1 MLPIKD
7 FENQILSCSLEE
19 NINTIKEIFK
29 NDDTLLSRKFCN
41 HTNSIKCCVFFL
53 DGMVDASSIND
64 NIIAPIIEDNS
75 ESNSNMI
82 DYLQYEVIVSSKC
95 EANFDIKK
103 LADSLLVGNTI
114 LFLDGVAK
122 GLIIGSAG
130 FKTRNIQEPLV
141 ESVIRG
147 PREGF
152 SESLVVNLSLIRRK
166 IKSTNLKFKY
176 ITIGDMTNTTT
187 CVCYI
192 EGLASKRVLDELM
205 HQLKNIDIDGV
216 LDVKYIQEYIDKQ
229 PLSLFETTRST
240 ERPDIV
246 AANLLEGRIALILD
260 GTPVVV
266 TLPFLFIEVFQSPVD
281 YYTNYYFASLN
292 RIMRLLG
299 FVATI
304 SIPAVY
310 LALVTFHQEIIPTP
324 LLMSIYASRLSVP
337 LPTLFEIIVLSI
349 SFEILRE
356 AGSRMP
362 PSVGQTISVV
372 GALVLGSAAVDA
384 RLVSAPVIIIV
395 GLSGITSFMTPD
407 ITGTSTII
415 KFIFIGLAAVL
426 GLYGY
431 MIGISFLLMHIISLK
446 SFGIPIMS
454 SFTSMNIE
462 DMKDTHVRAPRWAMK
477 YRPTIL
483 GQKNQTRTS
492 RGGKR

>member
-1 MLPIKD
+1 M
-7 FENQILSCSLEE
+7 QS
-19 NINTIKEIFK
+19 
-29 NDDTLLSRKFCN
+29 
-41 HTNSIKCCVFFL
+41 
-53 DGMVDASSIND
+53 
-64 NIIAPIIEDNS
+64 
-75 ESNSNMI
+75 
-82 DYLQYEVIVSSKC
+82 EVIISSKC
-95 EANFDIKK
+95 EATFDIKE
-103 LADSLLVGNTI
+103 LSNSLLVGDTI
-114 LFLDGVAK
+114 LFLEGVSK

-130 FKTRNIQEPLV
+130 FKTRNIEEPIV

-152 SESLVVNLSLIRRK
+152 TESMVVNLSLIRRK

-187 CVCYI
+187 CVCYLENI
-192 EGLASKRVLDELM
+192 ASKRVLDELI
-205 HQLKNIDIDGV
+205 HKLKDIDIDGV

-229 PLSLFETTRST
+229 PLSLFETTRIT
-240 ERPDIV
+240 ERPDVV

-266 TLPFLFIEVFQSPVD
+266 TLPFLFIENFQSSED
-281 YYTNYYFASLN
+281 YYTNYYFSSLN
-292 RIMRLLG
+292 RMMRLMG

-310 LALVTFHQEIIPTP
+310 LALVTFHQELIPTP

-337 LPTLFEIIVLSI
+337 LPTLFELISLSI
-349 SFEILRE
+349 GFEILRE

-362 PSVGQTISVV
+362 PAVGQTISVV
-372 GALVLGSAAVDA
+372 GGLVLGSAAVDA

-395 GLSGITSFMTPD
+395 GLSGITSFMIPD

-415 KFIFIGLAAVL
+415 KFIFIGLAAIL

-431 MIGISFLLMHIISLK
+431 IVGISFLLMHLISLK
-446 SFGIPIMS
+446 SFGIPIMT

-462 DMKDTHVRAPRWAMK
+462 DMKDTHVRAPRWKMK
-477 YRPTIL
+477 YRPKIL
-483 GQKNQTRTS
+483 GQKNPIRTS
-492 RGGKR
+492 RGERR